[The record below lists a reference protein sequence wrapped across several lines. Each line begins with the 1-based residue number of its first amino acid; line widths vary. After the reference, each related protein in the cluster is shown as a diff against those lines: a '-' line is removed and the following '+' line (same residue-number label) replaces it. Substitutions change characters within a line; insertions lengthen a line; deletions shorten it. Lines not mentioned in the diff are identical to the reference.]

1 MSTWLS
7 SGSSCLLDLKL
18 GCWSFSSL
26 FSAVLCVQL
35 LISELYSDPP
45 SPTYSL
51 FPYPNAC
58 CCSDHLCFPSSLLYV
73 DLPFCVYGSHTS
85 AIRLWPFFIVLD
97 IVSSLN
103 NIPHLTPSKSLIKIS
118 CESLKLQ
125 PCRVFYPG
133 PVHTWHSQ
141 QYAIHLS
148 YWFIFCFPSSSLKC

>member
-1 MSTWLS
+1 MFTRSKTR
-7 SGSSCLLDLKL
+7 LLIFLQPV
-18 GCWSFSSL
+18 FSSAL
-26 FSAVLCVQL
+26 RSAAYLRIIQWSSITNL
-35 LISELYSDPP
+35 
-45 SPTYSL
+45 SL